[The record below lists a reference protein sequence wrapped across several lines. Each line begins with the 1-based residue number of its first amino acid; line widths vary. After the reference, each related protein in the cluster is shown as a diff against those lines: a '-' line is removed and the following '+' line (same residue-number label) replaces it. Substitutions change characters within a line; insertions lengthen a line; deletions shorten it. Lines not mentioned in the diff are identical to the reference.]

1 MNEFN
6 DETISDEP
14 TRIEKDTFK
23 GLKNLK
29 KLYLNGNLLESI
41 DPEAFSHT
49 PKLTKLEIFD
59 KEYNNLKLDENMFA
73 NLTHLKTIRLNEETM
88 NNNELLES
96 FKKSNINIEN
106 I

>member
-6 DETISDEP
+6 HEAFSDEP
-14 TRIEKDTFK
+14 TRIEKDTFN

-29 KLYLNGNLLESI
+29 ELYFNYNKLESI

-59 KEYNNLKLDENMFA
+59 KEYNNLKLDENIFA
-73 NLTHLKTIRLNEETM
+73 NLTHLKTIRLSEETM
-88 NNNELLES
+88 NNNEFLES
-96 FKKSNINIEN
+96 LKEFNINFDH
-106 I
+106 